1 MYRPVL
7 NIISRPNY
15 LGVRR
20 VAIGFDV
27 YDECT
32 LFFFLLLTIVFLRAI
47 LGEDVEA

>member
-7 NIISRPNY
+7 NIISGPNY

-20 VAIGFDV
+20 VVIGFDV

-32 LFFFLLLTIVFLRAI
+32 LFFLLLTIVFLRAI